1 MKTDMTSGGKKLE
14 IIVDKG
20 TSQWRLH
27 FSPGGELP
35 QELQGTFT
43 STRLAQQ
50 AKDRYLTKDNK

>member
-1 MKTDMTSGGKKLE
+1 MTSGGKKLE
-14 IIVDKG
+14 IVVDKN
-20 TSQWRLH
+20 TSQWRLQ

-50 AKDRYLTKDNK
+50 AKDRYLNKDIK